1 MKIKS
6 VSLLISSL
14 FPLLSYAA
22 TEVEVARYIVSF
34 PGGEHVS
41 YQGAFAKNFPQGLP
55 VGIGSGLV
63 FNGREGDDLL
73 LTTVTDRGPNA
84 DAPAVGEQ
92 EAKIFANPDFVPLL
106 MDIRVGGGKA
116 VASNSRP
123 LHDQQGP
130 ISGLPLPAGLIGS
143 TNEVALSDTL
153 KILQGDRRGLDT
165 EGITADGKGGYWL
178 CDEYGPFLIH
188 IDSQG
193 KILAKYG
200 PSPEQG
206 EQAVAG
212 GLPNIIKWRQP
223 NRGFEGITRLPDGRI
238 LAAVQSTLDVEGKSK
253 SKAQFTRLISFDPT
267 TGKTAMYGYPIDI
280 DNYKKAKDAKVGD
293 IVAVDNQHIL
303 LVEQGSDKDKQ
314 MINKIYLVDLSLA
327 TDLSAFDG
335 KGKALEFDDAKELAK
350 RGVKLAQKR
359 EVVDLRKLGWQQE
372 KVEGLSL
379 IDNRTLAVINDNDF
393 GLQASLVDAEPKA
406 KKIGDYQL
414 NKQGNLSLDGKAVST
429 RIELRP
435 LEKPESL
442 SELWVLT
449 LPQPLK

>member
-14 FPLLSYAA
+14 FPLFSYAA
-22 TEVEVARYIVSF
+22 TDVEVARYVVSF

-41 YQGAFAKNFPQGLP
+41 YQGAFAQHFPQGLP

-63 FNGREGDDLL
+63 FNGREGNDLL
-73 LTTVTDRGPNA
+73 LTTLTDRGPNA

-92 EAKIFANPDFVPLL
+92 EAKIFANPEFVPLL

-153 KILQGDRRGLDT
+153 KTLQGDKRGLDT

-200 PSPEQG
+200 PMSEQG

-253 SKAQFTRLISFDPT
+253 NKAQFTRLVSFDPAS
-267 TGKTAMYGYPIDI
+267 GKTAMYGYPIDI
-280 DNYKKAKDAKVGD
+280 NSYKKAKDAKVGD

-314 MINKIYLVDLSLA
+314 MINKIYLVDLSQA
-327 TDLSAFDG
+327 TDLTAFDG
-335 KGKALEFDDAKELAK
+335 KGKALEFDDAKDLAK

-379 IDNRTLAVINDNDF
+379 IDDRTLAVINDNDF
-393 GLQASLVDAEPKA
+393 GLQAKLVDAQPKA
-406 KKIGDYQL
+406 KKVGDYQL
-414 NKQGNLSLDGKAVST
+414 DQQGNLSLEGKTVST

-435 LEKPESL
+435 LDKPESL

>member
-406 KKIGDYQL
+406 KKIGDYKL

>member
-22 TEVEVARYIVSF
+22 TDVEVARYIVSF

>member
-22 TEVEVARYIVSF
+22 ADVEVARYIVSF
-34 PGGEHVS
+34 PGGERVS

-63 FNGREGDDLL
+63 FNGREGNDLL

-84 DAPAVGEQ
+84 DAPAIGEQ
-92 EAKIFANPDFVPLL
+92 DAKIFANPAFVPLL
-106 MDIRVGGGKA
+106 MDIRVGNGKA

-153 KILQGDRRGLDT
+153 KTLPGDRRGLDT
-165 EGITADGKGGYWL
+165 EGITEDGKGGYWL

-200 PSPEQG
+200 PTAEQG
-206 EQAVAG
+206 ELAVAG

-253 SKAQFTRLISFDPT
+253 NKAQFTRLISFDPVS
-267 TGKTAMYGYPIDI
+267 GKTAMYGYPIDI
-280 DNYKKAKDAKVGD
+280 DSYKKAKDAKVGD

-314 MINKIYLVDLSLA
+314 MINKIYLVDLSQA

-350 RGVKLAQKR
+350 RGVTLAQKR

-393 GLQASLVDAEPKA
+393 GLQASLIDAEPKA

-414 NKQGNLSLDGKAVST
+414 DKQGNLNLDGKSVPT

>member
-1 MKIKS
+1 MRIKPLFVFFAS
-6 VSLLISSL
+6 VL
-14 FPLLSYAA
+14 PLLSHAA
-22 TEVEVARYIVSF
+22 DVKVARYQVNF
-34 PGGEHVS
+34 PDGDRVG
-41 YQGAFAKNFPQGLP
+41 YTGAFASHFPQGLP

-63 FNGREGDDLL
+63 FNGLEGGDLL

-84 DAPAVGEQ
+84 DAPAVGKQ
-92 EAKIFANPDFVPLL
+92 EAKIFANPAFVPLL
-106 MDIRVGGGKA
+106 MDIRVSGGKA
-116 VASNSRP
+116 NATQARP
-123 LHDQQGP
+123 IHDESGA
-130 ISGLPLPAGLIGS
+130 ISGLPLPGNLIGS

-153 KILQGDRRGLDT
+153 QPLASDKRGLDT
-165 EGITADGKGGYWL
+165 EGITPDGKGGYWL

-200 PSPEQG
+200 PTPLPG
-206 EQAVAG
+206 EQAVAS

-223 NRGFEGITRLPDGRI
+223 NRGFEGITRLPDGRV
-238 LAAVQSTLDVEGKSK
+238 LAAVQSTLDIDGKSK
-253 SKAQFTRLISFDPT
+253 NKAQFTRLVSFDPV

-280 DNYKKAKDAKVGD
+280 ASYKKAKDAKIGD

-314 MINKIYLVDLSLA
+314 MMNKIYLVDLSQA
-327 TDLSAFDG
+327 SDLTPFDG
-335 KGKALEFDDAKELAK
+335 EGKALEFDDATQLAK

-372 KVEGLSL
+372 KVEGLAL

-393 GLQASLVDAEPKA
+393 GLQAKLVNAEPDG
-406 KKIGDYQL
+406 KKITDYQL
-414 NKQGNLSLDGKAVST
+414 DQQGKLSLDGKPVKT
-429 RIELRP
+429 TIELRP
-435 LEKPESL
+435 LEQPESL

-449 LPQPLK
+449 LGQPLR

>member
-6 VSLLISSL
+6 VSLLISAL
-14 FPLLSYAA
+14 FPLFSYAA
-22 TEVEVARYIVSF
+22 TDVEVARYIVSF

-63 FNGREGDDLL
+63 FNGREGKDLL
-73 LTTVTDRGPNA
+73 LTTLTDRGPNA
-84 DAPAVGEQ
+84 DAPAVGDQ
-92 EAKIFANPDFVPLL
+92 EAKIFANPQFVPLL
-106 MDIRVGGGKA
+106 MDIRVGDGKA
-116 VASNSRP
+116 VASNLRP

-153 KILQGDRRGLDT
+153 KTLESDRRGLDT
-165 EGITADGKGGYWL
+165 EGITPDGKGGYWL

-188 IDSQG
+188 IDNQG

-200 PSPEQG
+200 PTPEQG
-206 EQAVAG
+206 EQAVAS

-238 LAAVQSTLDVEGKSK
+238 LAAVQSTLDVDGKSK
-253 SKAQFTRLISFDPT
+253 NKAQFTRLVSFDPAS
-267 TGKTAMYGYPIDI
+267 GKTAMYGYPIDI
-280 DNYKKAKDAKVGD
+280 DSYKKAKDAKVGD

-314 MINKIYLVDLSLA
+314 MINKIYLVDLSQA
-327 TDLSAFDG
+327 SDLTAFDG
-335 KGKALEFDDAKELAK
+335 QGKALEFDDAKDLAK

-379 IDNRTLAVINDNDF
+379 IDERTLAVINDNDF
-393 GLQASLVDAEPKA
+393 GLQAKLVEAQPKA

-414 NKQGNLSLDGKAVST
+414 DKQGSLSLDSKVVST
-429 RIELRP
+429 RIELQP

>member
-22 TEVEVARYIVSF
+22 ADVEVARYIVSF
-34 PGGEHVS
+34 PGGERVS

-63 FNGREGDDLL
+63 FNGREGNDLL

-84 DAPAVGEQ
+84 DAPAIGEQ
-92 EAKIFANPDFVPLL
+92 DAKIFANPAFVPLL
-106 MDIRVGGGKA
+106 MDIRVGNGKA

-153 KILQGDRRGLDT
+153 KTLPGDRRGLDT
-165 EGITADGKGGYWL
+165 EGITEDGKGGYWL

-200 PSPEQG
+200 PTAEQG

-253 SKAQFTRLISFDPT
+253 NKAQFTRLISFDPVS
-267 TGKTAMYGYPIDI
+267 GKTAMYGYPIDI
-280 DNYKKAKDAKVGD
+280 DSYKKAKDAKVGD

-314 MINKIYLVDLSLA
+314 MINKIYLVDLSQA

-335 KGKALEFDDAKELAK
+335 KGRALEFDDAKELAK
-350 RGVKLAQKR
+350 RGVTLAQKR
-359 EVVDLRKLGWQQE
+359 KVVDLRKLGWQQE

-393 GLQASLVDAEPKA
+393 GLQASLIDAEPKA

-414 NKQGNLSLDGKAVST
+414 DKQGNLSLDGKSVPT